1 MIMKA
6 KTKKLI
12 LGILGICIVVIAVL
26 LVYKFALSPVIVE
39 GVVEW
44 KGITGVKDNTHSTII
59 TNRPSEGK
67 YRILVEDKN
76 YKGFFRDIG
85 NAEVNESLEDKLK
98 ADYSNL
104 NYYVEITVDSIDPVN
119 NLEKGNTYGYSVSRE
134 DFNRVWI
141 WDKVKYEVSR
151 WSELQG
157 IKKFLEVDR
166 LVWEHSLLTI
176 YKKDERLMK
185 LIDDN
190 PYRLVMGNRPSK
202 NCAEAFVMIGEK
214 PYKITLYL
222 NNETVK
228 SIEEVKD
235 EEQLRMIQEVIRLQK
250 EINVTEEPLHEI

>member
-1 MIMKA
+1 MKKRQIQA
-6 KTKKLI
+6 
-12 LGILGICIVVIAVL
+12 LGLIAVAIL
-26 LVYKFALSPVIVE
+26 IVISALVYELAFTPVIVE

-67 YRILVEDKN
+67 YRILVRDKN
-76 YKGFFRDIG
+76 YEGFFPDIG
-85 NAEVNESLEDKLK
+85 NAEVNKSLEDKLK

-104 NYYVEITVDSIDPVN
+104 NYYVEITVDSRDPVN
-119 NLEKGNTYGYSVSRE
+119 ELEKGYTYGYSVSRE

-151 WSELQG
+151 WSELPR

-176 YKKDERLMK
+176 YRKDERLMK

-202 NCAEAFVMIGEK
+202 NCAEAFVMIGGK
-214 PYKITLYL
+214 PYKIDIYL

-235 EEQLRMIQEVIRLQK
+235 PEQLRKMQRIIELQK
-250 EINVTEEPLHEI
+250 EINVTEKPLHEI

>member
-1 MIMKA
+1 MKKRQIQA
-6 KTKKLI
+6 
-12 LGILGICIVVIAVL
+12 LGLIAVAIL
-26 LVYKFALSPVIVE
+26 IVISALVYELAFTPVIVE

-59 TNRPSEGK
+59 TNRPSDGK
-67 YRILVEDKN
+67 YRILVRDKN
-76 YKGFFRDIG
+76 YEGFFRDIG
-85 NAEVNESLEDKLK
+85 NAEVNKSLEDKLK

-104 NYYVEITVDSIDPVN
+104 NYYVEITVDSRDPVN
-119 NLEKGNTYGYSVSRE
+119 NLEKGCAYGYSVSRE
-134 DFNRVWI
+134 DFNRVQV

-151 WSELQG
+151 WSELPR

-176 YKKDERLMK
+176 YRKDERLMK

-202 NCAEAFVMIGEK
+202 NCAEAFVMIGGK
-214 PYKITLYL
+214 PYKIDIYL

-235 EEQLRMIQEVIRLQK
+235 PEQLRKMQRIIELQK
-250 EINVTEEPLHEI
+250 EINVTEKPLHEI

>member
-1 MIMKA
+1 MKKRQIQA
-6 KTKKLI
+6 
-12 LGILGICIVVIAVL
+12 LGLIAVAIL
-26 LVYKFALSPVIVE
+26 IVISALVYELAFTPVIVE

-59 TNRPSEGK
+59 TNRPSEGE
-67 YRILVEDKN
+67 YRILVKDKN
-76 YKGFFRDIG
+76 YEGFFRDIG

-104 NYYVEITVDSIDPVN
+104 NYYVEITVDSRDPVN
-119 NLEKGNTYGYSVSRE
+119 NLEKGCAYGYSVSRE
-134 DFNRVWI
+134 DFNNVQI
-141 WDKVKYEVSR
+141 WDEVRYEVSR
-151 WSELQG
+151 WSELPR

-166 LVWEHSLLTI
+166 LEWAFVLFRIRSKESVR
-176 YKKDERLMK
+176 E

-202 NCAEAFVMIGEK
+202 NCAEAFVMIGGK
-214 PYKITLYL
+214 PYKIDIYL

-235 EEQLRMIQEVIRLQK
+235 EEQIRKMQRIIELQN
-250 EINVTEEPLHEI
+250 EINVTENPHN